1 MLAIY
6 SLLVDYYRNK
16 EFWITTDIDDVD
28 CDGMPD
34 WWEER
39 YGFDPYDPTDA
50 ERDEDGDG
58 YTNVEEYNDGN
69 NPLKRISSLQEIV
82 YKLRENWSY
91 LIISVILFILII
103 VLSIYGL
110 KRQKT

>member
-1 MLAIY
+1 
-6 SLLVDYYRNK
+6 
-16 EFWITTDIDDVD
+16 
-28 CDGMPD
+28 MPD

-50 ERDEDGDG
+50 EQDEDGDG
-58 YTNVEEYNDGN
+58 YTNVEEYNNGN
-69 NPLKRISSLQEIV
+69 NPLKLISSLQEIV

-103 VLSIYGL
+103 ALSTYGL